1 MFVHFVD
8 FFDARRK
15 HAVREH
21 TMTATALNPEQQ
33 LEAKELEAKIRLAIE
48 KEVGAL
54 AALLAAKGE
63 RDLFG
68 QTEFEVRDLVLRIGA
83 KAYEERL
90 RQKKRLRRVG
100 SRLSDLW
107 AIGRISG
114 VASAQAAQHFG
125 TAHSAPR
132 VLLLPSLRRCVSLG

>member
-1 MFVHFVD
+1 
-8 FFDARRK
+8 
-15 HAVREH
+15 
-21 TMTATALNPEQQ
+21 MTATALNPEQQ
-33 LEAKELEAKIRLAIE
+33 LEAKELEAKIRPAIE

-90 RQKKRLRRVG
+90 RQKKTVTT
-100 SRLSDLW
+100 
-107 AIGRISG
+107 GRE
-114 VASAQAAQHFG
+114 
-125 TAHSAPR
+125 
-132 VLLLPSLRRCVSLG
+132 